1 MSRAWQGDRWSPVVS
16 NAIGQ
21 RLARQGE
28 RLSALTDLT
37 EPGEIDGLLE
47 ELATELRRCWAILR
61 DINRAASDARVRKTL
76 QMLLKV
82 GDGLY
87 DGVMA
92 ADPNTRSLIEDSW
105 PGGQRFLENVD
116 PSDEAPVHQAI
127 CNALDQLPASSRGR
141 PGETGD
147 HASAMLAEQLAVL
160 YQKYSGQ
167 APSRR
172 VDPQTNT
179 EYGPYHDFVATV
191 VEILPARLRRY
202 RSAPSGSTT
211 KTVDYL
217 VRRGVD
223 HYRNQ
228 HRGS

>member
-1 MSRAWQGDRWSPVVS
+1 MRRAWHGDRWSPVVS
-16 NAIGQ
+16 NAIGR

-28 RLSALTDLT
+28 RLAALTGLT
-37 EPGEIDGLLE
+37 DPAEIDDLLE

-61 DINRAASDARVRKTL
+61 DINRAASDARVRRTL

-82 GDGLY
+82 EDGLY
-87 DGVMA
+87 NGVMA

-105 PGGQRFLENVD
+105 PGGQRFLENIG
-116 PSDEAPVHQAI
+116 PSDEAMLHQAVR
-127 CNALDQLPASSRGR
+127 NALGQLPASPRGR
-141 PGETGD
+141 PKGTED
-147 HASAMLAEQLAVL
+147 HASGELAGRLAVV

-179 EYGPYHDFVATV
+179 EYGPYRDFVAMV
-191 VEILPARLRRY
+191 VEIFPARLRRY
-202 RSAPSGSTT
+202 KSAPSGSTT

-217 VRRGVD
+217 VRRGVE
-223 HYRNQ
+223 HYR
-228 HRGS
+228 SITSKA